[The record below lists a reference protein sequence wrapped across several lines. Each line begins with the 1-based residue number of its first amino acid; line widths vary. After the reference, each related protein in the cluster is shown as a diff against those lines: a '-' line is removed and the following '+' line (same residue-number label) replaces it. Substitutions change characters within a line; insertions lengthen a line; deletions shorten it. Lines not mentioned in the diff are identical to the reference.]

1 MKKRRIT
8 LNKPNLSIVIPT
20 YNERENI
27 SKILEKLRKSLREV
41 RYEIIFVDDNSP
53 DGTSEEVQVFMKKS
67 QNIRLIRRIGSRGLS
82 GAVIEG
88 IYASNASLVGVM
100 DCDLQHDE
108 SRLLEML
115 TLFKKNTSL
124 DVVVGS
130 RFTDEGTHLYGAFS
144 KIRELGE

>member
-1 MKKRRIT
+1 